1 MIAQMSVQIILAL
14 NIIRMLKLVDSTNLS
29 FVDASRIGSNPFSD
43 KYNFLCIYI
52 LYYMD
57 PFVQWLRPN
66 FFNVLIRVRT
76 PYGLYR
82 GYSLIGKTAI
92 LHIVN
97 LGSSPDISKF
107 TFFSD

>member
-1 MIAQMSVQIILAL
+1 
-14 NIIRMLKLVDSTNLS
+14 
-29 FVDASRIGSNPFSD
+29 
-43 KYNFLCIYI
+43 
-52 LYYMD
+52 MD

-97 LGSSPDISKF
+97 LGSSPDVSISQMKLAVPIF
-107 TFFSD
+107 IIVIIDYYRLFISSSRSSIG